1 MHTYRLAVGSWR
13 YRQLPTENRHSS
25 VGVYRTPT
33 RSSGLIGAI
42 PPIRNLNRRK
52 SQSALVGRCVPNV
65 NPIVGAN
72 RQVCIEFRLDS
83 TVGGKLTN
91 HSYHFRARLDLA
103 AIIASTGIDYFTHF
117 RHFLLRCFHPTSF
130 NLFPLIPA
138 CTARPGLPLS
148 PPETA
153 FLESPYYRPQTA
165 SIVDRHRPTNFH
177 SVTYTQTDDAAFEAG
192 SDNDHKSFLRMRV
205 IFKVEHP
212 AELFRFRRVLDD
224 ILSSFDVF

>member
-1 MHTYRLAVGSWR
+1 MPLEKHSQWQVYPNTSQHNACAHKIFIWPEHNIMTSALYDCKSLSENYKTVENNNLLSHTQHGWGVIENSSLMLNAHLPTGSRR
-13 YRQLPTENRHSS
+13 YRQQPTENRRSS
-25 VGVYRTPT
+25 VGVYQTAT

-103 AIIASTGIDYFTHF
+103 PMCASTGIDYFTHF
-117 RHFLLRCFHPTSF
+117 RHFCFVVSIQPHLKHHSTSF
-130 NLFPLIPA
+130 QMQQPPLATYII
-138 CTARPGLPLS
+138 
-148 PPETA
+148 A
-153 FLESPYYRPQTA
+153 FY
-165 SIVDRHRPTNFH
+165 
-177 SVTYTQTDDAAFEAG
+177 G
-192 SDNDHKSFLRMRV
+192 SM
-205 IFKVEHP
+205 
-212 AELFRFRRVLDD
+212 
-224 ILSSFDVF
+224 